1 MKVPKY
7 AYWTAREW
15 SDLERE
21 LEQTSGVVHLGRP
34 SPRMRR
40 LLDRHSPRCIRVYAY
55 RMLKEKRKEV

>member
-1 MKVPKY
+1 MKY
-7 AYWTAREW
+7 AYWTARER

-34 SPRMRR
+34 STRMKR

-55 RMLKEKRKEV
+55 RMLKDKRKEV